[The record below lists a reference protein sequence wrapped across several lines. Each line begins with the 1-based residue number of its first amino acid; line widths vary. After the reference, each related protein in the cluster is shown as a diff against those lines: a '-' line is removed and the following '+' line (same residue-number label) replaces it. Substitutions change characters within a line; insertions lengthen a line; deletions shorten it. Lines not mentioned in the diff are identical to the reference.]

1 MEKTECQSIQVVDA
15 GSRTIKQATR
25 IVQEWN
31 GITNSFHLENEEGDN
46 IAGDFVTRQEA
57 ETGMIKYNL
66 GLPVFDQPSLY
77 ESLQSDDTRLTDEL
91 MKRAKEGK
99 IIRLM

>member
-31 GITNSFHLENEEGDN
+31 GITNSFHLENEEGHN
-46 IAGDFVTRQEA
+46 LTGDFATRQEA
-57 ETGMIKYNL
+57 EAGVI
-66 GLPVFDQPSLY
+66 S
-77 ESLQSDDTRLTDEL
+77 S
-91 MKRAKEGK
+91 
-99 IIRLM
+99 IRLKSEASHASDFKRLITPFKRI